1 MADVMCWTGGRIHWN
16 FQFRRPSQDWEEV
29 SFDQFMAIVYTLGK
43 GGGLALLSFVGSQ
56 QGVEVLRLEVSF
68 FLPPNISFPWRLV

>member
-29 SFDQFMAIVYTLGK
+29 SFDRFMAIVYSRNVRGIGLGK
-43 GGGLALLSFVGSQ
+43 VCWKLARSRGF
-56 QGVEVLRLEVSF
+56 EVRGF
-68 FLPPNISFPWRLV
+68 FLSTLLFSYPSLGE